1 MGACFPK
8 TREFGDCGEFQG
20 ITEFV
25 CRVIVLSSSEELL
38 KSYITSASRSDN
50 EPKAL
55 TLTYRQAT
63 TKSLKMQIL
72 SIYAL
77 PFTSRELRPIH
88 APFEKLSDRQIKKA
102 RSHGKTE

>member
-25 CRVIVLSSSEELL
+25 CKVIVLSSSEELL
-38 KSYITSASRSDN
+38 KSYITSRSDN
-50 EPKAL
+50 ELKAL
-55 TLTYRQAT
+55 TLTYRQAP

-72 SIYAL
+72 
-77 PFTSRELRPIH
+77 F
-88 APFEKLSDRQIKKA
+88 FK
-102 RSHGKTE
+102 GTESNTRTL